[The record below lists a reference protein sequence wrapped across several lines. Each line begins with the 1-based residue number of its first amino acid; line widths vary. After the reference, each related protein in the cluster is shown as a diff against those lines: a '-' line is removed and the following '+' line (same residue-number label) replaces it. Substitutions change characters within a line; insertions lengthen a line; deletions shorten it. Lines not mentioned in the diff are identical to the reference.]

1 MTTITP
7 PKSVTVS
14 PEPSAS
20 IYDLIKKDIRA
31 DYFQQN
37 FPNDGQRFVAW
48 YLRRVM
54 LRDRITARDDITDG
68 PNDKQMDAV
77 IVDDD
82 ERRIVIVQGKF
93 IGERSVDAEPLR
105 EVLGAWALLQDLESL
120 QRDCNDKLK
129 QKLEAVR
136 RGLEDEYRVDFEL
149 LTTGTLTPAAQ
160 ADMKAFSDRLE
171 DSDDFAASLHLID
184 TEVLQT
190 RLAEAEAMELPSL
203 DHAIVVDTTTTLVT
217 KVGER
222 QIVVTMLPL
231 HECLRLPG
239 ITDGRLFRKNVRRGG
254 WGRAGNSERAPSA
267 PAADLGA
274 SPFRRRPQ
282 PPLSCD
288 LRLDHARFPC
298 RRCQKAGPVRSGRSL
313 LAHDI
318 IECLRGGDDR
328 SAMGLAAAAT
338 WPALIL
344 QHSTFVVA
352 CICPRWRESDEL
364 MAAIDPG
371 MPGIGIDPGG
381 VRRPGGDHAYVPAGD
396 CPPADGPGQ

>member
-1 MTTITP
+1 M
-7 PKSVTVS
+7 
-14 PEPSAS
+14 A
-20 IYDLIKKDIRA
+20 
-31 DYFQQN
+31 
-37 FPNDGQRFVAW
+37 
-48 YLRRVM
+48 
-54 LRDRITARDDITDG
+54 
-68 PNDKQMDAV
+68 
-77 IVDDD
+77 
-82 ERRIVIVQGKF
+82 
-93 IGERSVDAEPLR
+93 
-105 EVLGAWALLQDLESL
+105 
-120 QRDCNDKLK
+120 
-129 QKLEAVR
+129 
-136 RGLEDEYRVDFEL
+136 
-149 LTTGTLTPAAQ
+149 
-160 ADMKAFSDRLE
+160 
-171 DSDDFAASLHLID
+171 
-184 TEVLQT
+184 
-190 RLAEAEAMELPSL
+190 
-203 DHAIVVDTTTTLVT
+203 TLVPW
-217 KVGER
+217 VPESDWP
-222 QIVVTMLPL
+222 LPL
-231 HECLRLPG
+231 SQPMG
-239 ITDGRLFRKNVRRGG
+239 WQNGGKMAPRGG
-254 WGRAGNSERAPSA
+254 KKAQNRSISRMQRGRKSRSLPEGRSKPWPGGKPAQRPAWPAGDQLWFNSRICAGEKSGVAGVELATASEPPA

-381 VRRPGGDHAYVPAGD
+381 VRRPGGDHANVPAGD
-396 CPPADGPGQ
+396 CPPANGPGQ